1 MIHCHGGN
9 VWEAHQKYKIPPEE
23 IIDFSANINP
33 MKIPPEVK
41 KILKERLNVISYY
54 PDPECK
60 ELKNKLSKSLNIPY
74 RNLIVGNGSNE
85 LIFLYTRT
93 LNPKRGLIPIPTYSE
108 YERALK
114 NIKARIKFVQLRED
128 KDFKIDPKEIIDRLR
143 GIEVLFLC
151 NPNNPTGYLT
161 PKEELLQLLEVTER
175 KRVFLILDETFIDLK
190 EEESLI
196 REVPKREYL
205 FILRSFSKFFGIP
218 GLRLGY
224 GVGSKKF
231 IKRLEKIREPW
242 TVNIFAQLAGSQI
255 LNEFNYIKRSRSY
268 IEKEKRLFFEEL
280 LKINGIKPY
289 PSSANFILVKIEA
302 PVTSTRIQEELI
314 KHRIMVRDCS
324 NFRGFK
330 GSFIRMAV
338 RTRKENLSLIKALK
352 EILRE
357 FGQN

>member
-33 MKIPPEVK
+33 VQIPPIVR
-41 KILKERLNVISYY
+41 KILKRRLNFISRY
-54 PDPECK
+54 PDPKCT
-60 ELKNKLSKSLNIPY
+60 ELKDTLSNSLNIPQE
-74 RNLIVGNGSNE
+74 NIIIGNGSSE
-85 LIFLYTRT
+85 LISIFVRT
-93 LNPKRGLIPIPTYSE
+93 LNPQRGLIPVPTFSE

-114 NIKARIKFVQLRED
+114 NINARIKFVPIKED
-128 KDFKIDPKEIIDRLR
+128 NAFRIDPKEIIDRLD
-143 GIEVLFLC
+143 GIEILFFC

-161 PKEELLQLLEVTER
+161 PKEELLSLLDITER
-175 KRVFLILDETFIDLK
+175 KRIFLILDETFIDLK

-224 GVGSKKF
+224 SVGSKKF

-242 TVNIFAQLAGSQI
+242 TVNVLAQLAGSQI
-255 LNEFNYIKRSRSY
+255 LNEFNYIKHSRSY
-268 IEKEKRLFFEEL
+268 IEKEKGFLFEEL
-280 LKINGIKPY
+280 LKIKGIKPY

-302 PVTSTRIQEELI
+302 PVTSTRVQEELI
-314 KHRIMVRDCS
+314 KHRILVRDCS
-324 NFRGFK
+324 NFRGLK
-330 GSFIRMAV
+330 GSFIRMAI

-352 EILRE
+352 EILRK
-357 FGQN
+357 FDQN